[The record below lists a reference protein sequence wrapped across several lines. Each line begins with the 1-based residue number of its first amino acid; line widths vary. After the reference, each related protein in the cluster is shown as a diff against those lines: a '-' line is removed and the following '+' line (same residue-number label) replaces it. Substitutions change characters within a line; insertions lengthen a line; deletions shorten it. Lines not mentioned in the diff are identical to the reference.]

1 MWSLPQALAAKD
13 RKMIGDSLRRVT
25 RVAAAYGPPILA
37 VIVDFQMRRPC
48 SFFSGLLIWSGAETS
63 GRRS

>member
-37 VIVDFQMRRPC
+37 VIIDFQMRRPC
-48 SFFSGLLIWSGAETS
+48 SFFSVLLI
-63 GRRS
+63 